1 MPQPRKNQI
10 SLIDTPYYHCVSRC
24 VRRSFLCGKDKF
36 TGQSYEHRR
45 GWVEERLLFLS
56 SVFSIGICAYAVMS
70 NHTHVVVC
78 VDKDMADGWSM
89 EEVVRRWHQLYQ
101 GTLLSQKYQRGDTL
115 SKGELIS
122 LEETVTIY
130 RQRLYDISWLMR
142 NLNEYIAREAN
153 KEDGCTGRFWE
164 GRFKSQALL
173 DESAVLACMAYVDLN
188 PIRAKMD
195 TTPET
200 SKHTSIQ
207 HRIQALIK
215 GEQPKNLM
223 RFVGNHRQDVPKGIA
238 YSLIDYCEL
247 VDCTGRCIRED
258 KAIYIE
264 QHHSPILER
273 LGLDTEQWLTLT
285 TEFEQHFSTAV
296 GSEHMLQQFKHHT
309 QHKRA
314 RGIAKARALLQQA

>member
-1 MPQPRKNQI
+1 MPQSRKTQV

-24 VRRSFLCGKDKF
+24 VRRSFLCGTDKY

-78 VDKDMADGWSM
+78 VDKDMANGWSM

-101 GTLLSQKYQRGDTL
+101 GTLLSQKYQRGNKL

-153 KEDGCTGRFWE
+153 KEDGCTGRF
-164 GRFKSQALL
+164 
-173 DESAVLACMAYVDLN
+173 
-188 PIRAKMD
+188 
-195 TTPET
+195 
-200 SKHTSIQ
+200 
-207 HRIQALIK
+207 
-215 GEQPKNLM
+215 
-223 RFVGNHRQDVPKGIA
+223 
-238 YSLIDYCEL
+238 YSLPSL
-247 VDCTGRCIRED
+247 
-258 KAIYIE
+258 A
-264 QHHSPILER
+264 
-273 LGLDTEQWLTLT
+273 LTL
-285 TEFEQHFSTAV
+285 
-296 GSEHMLQQFKHHT
+296 
-309 QHKRA
+309 RA
-314 RGIAKARALLQQA
+314 S